1 MDIIDTILTNTYTIQ
16 DMRHR
21 MRILKSN
28 LENTL
33 FGKVQTEILSSD
45 DTIWLSSLTLS
56 FINYFTKDNI
66 YSSFKNIE
74 AELKKL
80 KILII
85 YLSFEPEQEQIENIG
100 KWLRTNLTE
109 IKLFDIKL
117 DPSLLGGIALV
128 KDGVYKDYSLKTRI
142 QEQGEM
148 ILVEFK
154 KYIR

>member
-80 KILII
+80 KI
-85 YLSFEPEQEQIENIG
+85 
-100 KWLRTNLTE
+100 RT
-109 IKLFDIKL
+109 
-117 DPSLLGGIALV
+117 
-128 KDGVYKDYSLKTRI
+128 
-142 QEQGEM
+142 
-148 ILVEFK
+148 
-154 KYIR
+154 